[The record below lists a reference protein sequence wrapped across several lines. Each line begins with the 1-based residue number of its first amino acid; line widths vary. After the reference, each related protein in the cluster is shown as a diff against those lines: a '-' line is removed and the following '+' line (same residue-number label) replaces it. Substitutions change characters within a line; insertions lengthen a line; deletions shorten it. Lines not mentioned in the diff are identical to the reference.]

1 MCRPL
6 GSNFRVILNPLLQTL
21 LSDQSP
27 CAVEGGHGCFS
38 GLGFVCLGA
47 TFPADGVTGH
57 AHRSGVRF
65 SHVLSPVFAQGA
77 DWALGGCTLPQTVS
91 SRSGSSSRT
100 QAWRRVKGETTK

>member
-27 CAVEGGHGCFS
+27 CAVEGAHGCFS

-65 SHVLSPVFAQGA
+65 TRVCTRSR
-77 DWALGGCTLPQTVS
+77 LGPGRLHLPPTFVS